1 MIPVTFKQNI
11 EKELEVFWAFI
22 NNEQNLRYR
31 NSIFRSFPDL
41 QERLSSIEGSEAKKE
56 FLGKYILEFRN
67 TKKEQFEKFEKI
79 QREKLKQQ
87 SGLVLEKLE
96 EVMEYKEE
104 NSKGYDII
112 PVIIPFSPF
121 KGNTFF
127 YSVLGSLRAKMSPFG
142 EVVFVLAHEVSH
154 LLLFKI
160 LKNSFF
166 EDKYKLKPNEL
177 YFLKEI
183 LVVPILKDTLLIN
196 ILNSKEYRG
205 NPIISYLNVNS
216 NGLNQSITQ
225 YFEDLYNNCKKNGKT
240 FNYFVEVAIKTIKS
254 ISEEL
259 DVKNEMW
266 NKYGADRKKYSKEI
280 QEYSQPIAIK

>member
-1 MIPVTFKQNI
+1 MISITFKQNA

-31 NSIFRSFPDL
+31 NSIFHYFPDL
-41 QERLSSIEGSEAKKE
+41 QERLSSIDGDEAKRE

-67 TKKEQFEKFEKI
+67 AKKEQLEKFEKS
-79 QREKLKQQ
+79 QREKLEQR
-87 SGLVLEKLE
+87 GELVLEKLE
-96 EVMEYKEE
+96 EIMEYKEE
-104 NSKGYDII
+104 NNKGYDII

-127 YSVLGSLRAKMSPFG
+127 YSVLGSLSGKISPFG
-142 EVVFVLAHEVSH
+142 EIVFVLAHEVSH

-183 LVVPILKDTLLIN
+183 LVVPILKDN
-196 ILNSKEYRG
+196 ILIDILNTKEYRG
-205 NPIISYLNVNS
+205 NPIISYLNVSS
-216 NGLNQSITQ
+216 NDLDRPITQ

-240 FNYFVEVAIKTIKS
+240 FYDFVRIAIETIKS
-254 ISEEL
+254 ISREL
-259 DVKNEMW
+259 DAKNEM
-266 NKYGADRKKYSKEI
+266 
-280 QEYSQPIAIK
+280 